1 MKAWRTYMQA
11 QRQLL
16 HSGSHSHSRTHRHAT
31 LLAAVLMWD
40 HCLLVNRCSAEWKGE
55 RPEIICLIWSSSQLS
70 RWEEGR
76 KRACVRVFFLCA
88 VVLSVCVWRQ
98 VRVSLHLPQ
107 LQTLNLLVWVMTC
120 GKQNLLHP
128 FHPPSCHFL
137 PNPSSVPRPPPTN
150 PTPNYLWIAILL
162 NPNLW

>member
-1 MKAWRTYMQA
+1 MVINESLAHIYAGTTA
-11 QRQLL
+11 APALRQPLI
-16 HSGSHSHSRTHRHAT
+16 HSHSRRHRHAT

-40 HCLLVNRCSAEWKGE
+40 HRLLVNRCSAEWKGE
-55 RPEIICLIWSSSQLS
+55 RPEIICLTWSSSQLS

-107 LQTLNLLVWVMTC
+107 LQTLNLLVWVTMTC

-128 FHPPSCHFL
+128 FHPASCHFL
-137 PNPSSVPRPPPTN
+137 PNPSSVPRPPPPQTQ
-150 PTPNYLWIAILL
+150 LL
-162 NPNLW
+162 IISE